1 MAATVDGVGTAK
13 RRGPERDEAQ
23 DESSDSSVS
32 NPDVSRHVSNDK
44 KTSDYGHDH
53 KKKKKKHKHKHKTH
67 KHKHKRHK
75 RKDKED
81 ANENGEPSEKK
92 SKIADELLEL
102 ERRKAFLQEQLAEAA
117 RSSDQ
122 HSLEDDKLHGS
133 KSEDYFKDKLKEKS
147 RHDNARDRDRKHKS
161 SDSKYKISDGKLS
174 HKDENEKGRQ
184 QSPSRNKERKEDSKG
199 SRKPSIDSQ
208 REDKVREHSH
218 RSRGHSSSSHE
229 TSRAEVKLRHE
240 SSSKSNTEKEK
251 TLLQEKGSSKV
262 ETSRNESA
270 RKSKSPKPH
279 SRSKSPRRDR
289 LSDKPK
295 EMSREARSRSP
306 RRASSKEKQRRDEGG
321 RRSSRSPKR
330 DRRSSSRSRRRSKS
344 LRRRSRSPRRRS
356 RSPRRR
362 SKSPR
367 RHSRSRS
374 PRRRRNSDKYKDS
387 YSEGQAHKGDSDG
400 DVDLYNFQMDEE
412 EEEDEDAIIE
422 KRRLQR
428 LAILQKY
435 QGTASNAPSTVNS
448 VVSQSPPDERS
459 DSEDSDTVEKLATE
473 DLEKEIA
480 LASSHT
486 KKELKDG
493 KKDNDS
499 SSDSQADSQKK
510 SAVGDMFADDDMFSE
525 NYNSPARALKLEA
538 GKENPNLTDNWDDAD
553 GYYRIR
559 ISEVLDKRYCVYGYT
574 GAGVFGNVVRARDQ
588 ARGNQEVAVKII
600 RNNEMMHKTGL
611 KELEFLKKLN
621 ASDPDDKYHC
631 LQLFR
636 HFFHKNHLCLVFESL
651 SMNLREVL
659 RKYGQNVGLHYK
671 AVRSYSQQL
680 FLALK
685 LMKKTGIIHADIK
698 PDNILVN
705 ESKLVVKLCDFG
717 SASFASD
724 CDITPYLV
732 SRFYRAPEI
741 ILGAK
746 YDYNIDLWSVATTLF
761 ELYTGKIMF
770 SGKTNNEM
778 LKLMMDYKG
787 KMPNKMIRKGALRES
802 HFDENCN
809 FLYHEVD
816 KITQREKITVMG
828 SINPTKEVVES
839 LLGYK
844 KLNEEHKRKV
854 MQLKDLLDKCLMLDP
869 AKRISLNQ
877 ALTHPFITEKLSLQE
892 WP

>member
-1 MAATVDGVGTAK
+1 MAAALDGLENLN
-13 RRGPERDEAQ
+13 ERETRKAEEDGKSS
-23 DESSDSSVS
+23 ESSES
-32 NPDVSRHVSNDK
+32 NQDDRQLAIANDK
-44 KTSDYGHDH
+44 RMPDRRHEH
-53 KKKKKKHKHKHKTH
+53 KKKKKKHKHKHKSH

-75 RKDKED
+75 RRDKDDTAEI
-81 ANENGEPSEKK
+81 AEPPEKK

-117 RSSDQ
+117 RISENDTLQ
-122 HSLEDDKLHGS
+122 GIKQEDDLKDKHRGFKPKNDRES
-133 KSEDYFKDKLKEKS
+133 NRKEKVPEIKSISEDGYGRDEKHKGKRSPSRDKDRKDGGKENSKPHNDSQRDEKS
-147 RHDNARDRDRKHKS
+147 RDYS
-161 SDSKYKISDGKLS
+161 S
-174 HKDENEKGRQ
+174 
-184 QSPSRNKERKEDSKG
+184 
-199 SRKPSIDSQ
+199 
-208 REDKVREHSH
+208 HSH
-218 RSRGHSSSSHE
+218 SSRRVRSNSRD
-229 TSRAEVKLRHE
+229 TSKTDLKPRHDSE
-240 SSSKSNTEKEK
+240 NLDKGKSA
-251 TLLQEKGSSKV
+251 LQERDSSKV
-262 ETSRNESA
+262 ETNRKDRSPKRHL
-270 RKSKSPKPH
+270 KSKSPK
-279 SRSKSPRRDR
+279 RDG
-289 LSDKPK
+289 LSDKV
-295 EMSREARSRSP
+295 REGSKRSP
-306 RRASSKEKQRRDEGG
+306 RRTLSKEREGRHEER
-321 RRSSRSPKR
+321 RRSSRSPKGK
-330 DRRSSSRSRRRSKS
+330 RRSSSRSRRRSKS
-344 LRRRSRSPRRRS
+344 PRRRS
-356 RSPRRR
+356 RSPRHR
-362 SKSPR
+362 SHSPR
-367 RHSRSRS
+367 RRRSRSPKWPRSRS
-374 PRRRRNSDKYKDS
+374 PRRRQSGDKYQGS
-387 YSEGQAHKGDSDG
+387 YSEGQAQKGDSDH
-400 DVDLYNFQMDEE
+400 DVDLYNFEMDEE
-412 EEEDEDAIIE
+412 ENEDEDAIIE

-428 LAILQKY
+428 LAIVKKY
-435 QGTASNAPSTVNS
+435 QASGTTSNAPSS
-448 VVSQSPPDERS
+448 VTSNVSQSPADDRS
-459 DSEDSDTVEKLATE
+459 DSEDSDTLEKLARE
-473 DLEKEIA
+473 ELEKEIA
-480 LASSHT
+480 LARRQMA
-486 KKELKDG
+486 KDFEG
-493 KKDNDS
+493 ARRENKLSPGD
-499 SSDSQADSQKK
+499 QADCPKVEKTKAS
-510 SAVGDMFADDDMFSE
+510 VGDMFADDDMFSE

-538 GKENPNLTDNWDDAD
+538 GKENPNLTDNWDDAE

-621 ASDPDDKYHC
+621 AADPDDKYHC

-685 LMKKTGIIHADIK
+685 LLKKTGIIHADIK

-705 ESKLVVKLCDFG
+705 ETKLVVKLCDFG

-741 ILGAK
+741 IIGAK
-746 YDYNIDLWSVATTLF
+746 YDYSIDLWSVATTLF

-787 KMPNKMIRKGALRES
+787 KIPNKMVRKGALRDQ

-809 FLYHEVD
+809 FLYQEVD
-816 KITQREKITVMG
+816 KVTQRAKITVLG
-828 SINPTKEVVES
+828 AINPNKEVVES

-844 KLNEEHKRKV
+844 RLNEEHKRKV

-877 ALTHPFITEKLSLQE
+877 ALSHPFITEKVSQQSE
-892 WP
+892 

>member
-1 MAATVDGVGTAK
+1 MAAEVDGLRRDKK
-13 RRGPERDEAQ
+13 RESRREEED
-23 DESSDSSVS
+23 DESSDSSDS
-32 NPDVSRHVSNDK
+32 TRIGNE
-44 KTSDYGHDH
+44 KTTSERKHDH
-53 KKKKKKHKHKHKTH
+53 KKKKKKHKHKHKSH
-67 KHKHKRHK
+67 KHKHRRHK

-81 ANENGEPSEKK
+81 ASENGEPVEKK
-92 SKIADELLEL
+92 SKIEDELLVL

-117 RSSDQ
+117 Q
-122 HSLEDDKLHGS
+122 GN
-133 KSEDYFKDKLKEKS
+133 EKS
-147 RHDNARDRDRKHKS
+147 AHENDRLPRGKKDDEDRDRDKAKQRHEQESERKLHATRAS
-161 SDSKYKISDGKLS
+161 SDS
-174 HKDENEKGRQ
+174 HEKRKERSR
-184 QSPSRNKERKEDSKG
+184 SPARGKERKEDSKEN
-199 SRKPSIDSQ
+199 SKPRTDSQ
-208 REDKVREHSH
+208 KDERSRDHSHSH
-218 RSRGHSSSSHE
+218 RSGRHSSSHDSNKTE
-229 TSRAEVKLRHE
+229 LKSRHDSNL
-240 SSSKSNTEKEK
+240 KSNSFEKDK
-251 TLLQEKGSSKV
+251 SALQERDSSKV
-262 ETSRNESA
+262 DTNRKDTEKKSR
-270 RKSKSPKPH
+270 SPKRH
-279 SRSKSPRRDR
+279 SRSKSPKKVGQ
-289 LSDKPK
+289 SDVKQQHR
-295 EMSREARSRSP
+295 SRERSRRSSSRSP
-306 RRASSKEKQRRDEGG
+306 RRDLSKEKKGKQEGG
-321 RRSSRSPKR
+321 RRGSRSPKR
-330 DRRSSSRSRRRSKS
+330 QGRSSSRSRRHSKS
-344 LRRRSRSPRRRS
+344 PKRRSRSPRRRS

-367 RHSRSRS
+367 RRSRSRS
-374 PRRRRNSDKYKDS
+374 PRRRRNSDKYKGS
-387 YSEGQAHKGDSDG
+387 YSEGQAHKGDSDH
-400 DVDLYNFQMDEE
+400 DADLYNFEMEE
-412 EEEDEDAIIE
+412 EEQEDEDAIIE

-435 QGTASNAPSTVNS
+435 QGTTSNAPSIATS
-448 VVSQSPPDERS
+448 IVSQSPSADRS
-459 DSEDSDTVEKLATE
+459 DSEDSDAVEKLATE

-480 LASSHT
+480 LANSQT
-486 KKELKDG
+486 RNELKDAA
-493 KKDNDS
+493 KEKESKQDS
-499 SSDSQADSQKK
+499 ETK
-510 SAVGDMFADDDMFSE
+510 SGVGDMFADDDMFSD
-525 NYNSPARALKLEA
+525 NYSSPARALKVEA
-538 GKENPNLTDNWDDAD
+538 GKENPNLTDNWDDAE

-621 ASDPDDKYHC
+621 SADPDDKYHC

-685 LMKKTGIIHADIK
+685 LLKKTGIIHADIK

-717 SASFASD
+717 SASFAAD

-741 ILGAK
+741 IIGAK
-746 YDYNIDLWSVATTLF
+746 YDYSIDLWSVATTVF

-787 KMPNKMIRKGALRES
+787 KIPNKMIRKGALRDQ

-816 KITQREKITVMG
+816 KITQRGKITVMG
-828 SINPTKEVVES
+828 SINPNKEVVES

-877 ALTHPFITEKLSLQE
+877 ALTHPFITEKV
-892 WP
+892 

>member
-1 MAATVDGVGTAK
+1 MTRQFPKK
-13 RRGPERDEAQ
+13 RDTRKEEED
-23 DESSDSSVS
+23 DESSDSSDS
-32 NPDVSRHVSNDK
+32 TRIGNEKP
-44 KTSDYGHDH
+44 TSERKHDH
-53 KKKKKKHKHKHKTH
+53 KKRKKKHKHKHKSH

-81 ANENGEPSEKK
+81 ASENGEPVEKK
-92 SKIADELLEL
+92 SKIADELKEL

-117 RSSDQ
+117 QGNEKSAYENDRLPRSKKDD
-122 HSLEDDKLHGS
+122 EDRDRHKEKQRQEQESERKLHATRALSDGHEKRKERSRSPARDKGRKEES
-133 KSEDYFKDKLKEKS
+133 KENSKPRTDSQKDERSRDHSHSHRSGRHSSSHDSSKTELKS
-147 RHDNARDRDRKHKS
+147 RHDSNLKSNSFEKDKSALQERD
-161 SDSKYKISDGKLS
+161 
-174 HKDENEKGRQ
+174 
-184 QSPSRNKERKEDSKG
+184 
-199 SRKPSIDSQ
+199 
-208 REDKVREHSH
+208 
-218 RSRGHSSSSHE
+218 
-229 TSRAEVKLRHE
+229 
-240 SSSKSNTEKEK
+240 SSKIDTNRRDSGKK
-251 TLLQEKGSSKV
+251 
-262 ETSRNESA
+262 SR
-270 RKSKSPKPH
+270 SPKRH
-279 SRSKSPRRDR
+279 SRSKSPKKDGQ
-289 LSDKPK
+289 SDVKQQHK
-295 EMSREARSRSP
+295 SRERSRRSSSRSP
-306 RRASSKEKQRRDEGG
+306 RRDLSKEKKSKQEGG
-321 RRSSRSPKR
+321 RRGSRSPKR
-330 DRRSSSRSRRRSKS
+330 QGRSSSRSRRHSKS
-344 LRRRSRSPRRRS
+344 PKRRSRSPRHRS

-367 RHSRSRS
+367 RRSRSRS
-374 PRRRRNSDKYKDS
+374 PRRRRNSDKYKGS
-387 YSEGQAHKGDSDG
+387 YSEGQAHKGDSDH
-400 DVDLYNFQMDEE
+400 DADLYNFEMEE
-412 EEEDEDAIIE
+412 EEQEDEDAIIE

-435 QGTASNAPSTVNS
+435 QGTTSNAPSIATS
-448 VVSQSPPDERS
+448 LVSQSPSADRS
-459 DSEDSDTVEKLATE
+459 DSEDSDAVEKLATE

-480 LASSHT
+480 LANSQT
-486 KKELKDG
+486 RNELKDAA
-493 KKDNDS
+493 KEKESKQDS
-499 SSDSQADSQKK
+499 ETK
-510 SAVGDMFADDDMFSE
+510 SGVGDMFADDDMFSDH
-525 NYNSPARALKLEA
+525 YSSPARALKVEA
-538 GKENPNLTDNWDDAD
+538 GKENPNLTDNWDDAE

-621 ASDPDDKYHC
+621 SADPDDKYHC

-685 LMKKTGIIHADIK
+685 LLKKTGIIHADIK

-717 SASFASD
+717 SASFAAD

-741 ILGAK
+741 IIGAK
-746 YDYNIDLWSVATTLF
+746 YDYNIDLWSVATTVF

-787 KMPNKMIRKGALRES
+787 KIPNKMIRKGALRDQ

-816 KITQREKITVMG
+816 KITQRGKITVMG
-828 SINPTKEVVES
+828 SINPNKEVVES

-877 ALTHPFITEKLSLQE
+877 ALTHPFITEKV
-892 WP
+892 

>member
-1 MAATVDGVGTAK
+1 MAAEVDTLGRAK
-13 RRGPERDEAQ
+13 EKESRKEEGDE
-23 DESSDSSVS
+23 ESSDSSES
-32 NPDVSRHVSNDK
+32 NPDVDRHAANDK
-44 KTSDYGHDH
+44 STSDRKHEH
-53 KKKKKKHKHKHKTH
+53 KKKKKKHKHKHKSH

-75 RKDKED
+75 RRDKDD
-81 ANENGEPSEKK
+81 AGENGEPPEKK

-102 ERRKAFLQEQLAEAA
+102 ERRKAFLQEQLAKSAA
-117 RSSDQ
+117 DNEKR
-122 HSLEDDKLHGS
+122 LFENDKVHGS
-133 KSEDYFKDKLKEKS
+133 NIEEDLKDRHREKQRHERESDRKDKLP
-147 RHDNARDRDRKHKS
+147 
-161 SDSKYKISDGKLS
+161 DSKYVSDG
-174 HKDENEKGRQ
+174 HKRDEKQKGRQ
-184 QSPSRNKERKEDSKG
+184 HSPVRDKERKEDSKD
-199 SRKPSIDSQ
+199 SKPRSDSQ
-208 REDKVREHSH
+208 RGEKMRDHSH
-218 RSRGHSSSSHE
+218 SHGSRRRSDSHDTSKTELKSRNDSS
-229 TSRAEVKLRHE
+229 L
-240 SSSKSNTEKEK
+240 KSNSSEKDK
-251 TLLQEKGSSKV
+251 SALQERDSSKV
-262 ETSRNESA
+262 ETNRKDKD
-270 RKSKSPKPH
+270 RKSRSPKRR
-279 SRSKSPRRDR
+279 SRSKSPKRDG
-289 LSDKPK
+289 LNDKPK
-295 EMSREARSRSP
+295 ETSKKSGSRSP
-306 RRASSKEKQRRDEGG
+306 KRASSKERQGRYEGS
-321 RRSSRSPKR
+321 RTSTRSPKR
-330 DRRSSSRSRRRSKS
+330 QERSSSRSRRRSK
-344 LRRRSRSPRRRS
+344 SPRRRS

-362 SKSPR
+362 SHSPRRRSKSPR
-367 RHSRSRS
+367 RRSRSRS
-374 PRRRRNSDKYKDS
+374 PRRRRNSDKYKGS
-387 YSEGQAHKGDSDG
+387 YSEGQARKGDSDH
-400 DVDLYNFQMDEE
+400 DVDLYNFEMDEE
-412 EEEDEDAIIE
+412 EDEDEDAIIE

-435 QGTASNAPSTVNS
+435 QAGGTASNAPSTVTS

-480 LASSHT
+480 LASSKT
-486 KKELKDG
+486 EKELKDG
-493 KKDNDS
+493 RKENNS
-499 SSDSQADSQKK
+499 SSSSQAETEKK
-510 SAVGDMFADDDMFSE
+510 SAAGDMFADDDMFSE
-525 NYNSPARALKLEA
+525 NYSSPARALKVEA
-538 GKENPNLTDNWDDAD
+538 GKENPNLTDNWDDAE

-621 ASDPDDKYHC
+621 AADPDDKYHC

-659 RKYGQNVGLHYK
+659 KKYGQNVGLHYK

-685 LMKKTGIIHADIK
+685 LLKKTGIIHADIK

-717 SASFASD
+717 SASYASE

-741 ILGAK
+741 IIGAK
-746 YDYNIDLWSVATTLF
+746 YDYNIDLWSVATTVF

-787 KMPNKMIRKGALRES
+787 KMPNKMVRKGALRDQ

-816 KITQREKITVMG
+816 KVTQRGKITVMG
-828 SINPTKEVVES
+828 TINPTKEVVES

-877 ALTHPFITEKLSLQE
+877 ALTHPFITEKV
-892 WP
+892 